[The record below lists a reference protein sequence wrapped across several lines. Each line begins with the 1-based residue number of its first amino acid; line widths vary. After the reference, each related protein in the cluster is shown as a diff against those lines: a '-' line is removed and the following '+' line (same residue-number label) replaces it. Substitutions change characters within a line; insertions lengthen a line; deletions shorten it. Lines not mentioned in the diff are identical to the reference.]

1 MWLRKL
7 PHHSTQIKGISKWL
21 HECWTPHCSFLT
33 GEYDMYK
40 CAVSPRRKTHFRCHK
55 TDPEPDVTTEKTEN
69 CTIMKQEGKRRRQ
82 RKIERLTE
90 IFARKTDERVVS
102 PERRTGQIEL
112 LTGGGAT
119 GLKWK
124 QKIWSYWLW
133 LQISWLCQSQA
144 TGIDQTFM
152 GSVMKM
158 NWRI

>member
-1 MWLRKL
+1 MCPKKPQCGFANYLITAHRLKASL
-7 PHHSTQIKGISKWL
+7 SDYMNVEPHTVLFSRA
-21 HECWTPHCSFLT
+21 
-33 GEYDMYK
+33 EYDIYK

-119 GLKWK
+119 GLK
-124 QKIWSYWLW
+124 
-133 LQISWLCQSQA
+133 
-144 TGIDQTFM
+144 
-152 GSVMKM
+152 
-158 NWRI
+158 